1 MTPVAV
7 LFCDPRGVYASPAL
21 TRGGG
26 AIPWGL
32 PALDARS
39 YAGPHP
45 VVAHPPCERW
55 GAYAAGGPS
64 SPRGRFIPGNDG
76 GCFASALAAARR
88 WGGVVEHPRRSLAWT
103 AHGLS
108 APRLGASWRPLD
120 AGGWAVTIA
129 QGPWGLDALKPTTL
143 VAFRALDAGDGPG
156 DDATPPPP
164 LEAFCSPPPAAVLP
178 SRLRGVEGLPR
189 ARRASTPAPLA
200 LALVRLARCLGGGAP
215 PSTPPR
221 PWPEWRSWE
230 WGG

>member
-39 YAGPHP
+39 YSGPHP

-55 GAYAAGGPS
+55 GAYAAGGW
-64 SPRGRFIPGNDG
+64 
-76 GCFASALAAARR
+76 AL
-88 WGGVVEHPRRSLAWT
+88 
-103 AHGLS
+103 
-108 APRLGASWRPLD
+108 
-120 AGGWAVTIA
+120 TIA

-164 LEAFCSPPPAAVLP
+164 LEALCSPPPAMVLP

-189 ARRASTPAPLA
+189 SRRASTPAPLA

-215 PSTPPR
+215 PSAPPR
-221 PWPEWRSWE
+221 PWPEWMSWE